1 MQQKGRVISSDSDY
15 ALVQVM
21 RETSCG
27 ENCKSCGTNCASSV
41 LISTSNSI
49 DAKQGDFVDI
59 YSDTSKIL
67 ATIALAYIVPL
78 IIVISGIFISKR
90 FIAYNEIEM
99 LSDVIA
105 LVIGIILYAISLFL
119 IHIFSKNKT
128 IKYYISKT

>member
-1 MQQKGRVISSDSDY
+1 MRQKGRIVSSDSDY

-21 RETSCG
+21 RESACG
-27 ENCKSCGTNCASSV
+27 ENCKSCGTNCNTSV

-67 ATIALAYIVPL
+67 GTIALAYIVPL
-78 IIVISGIFISKR
+78 FIIISGIFISKR
-90 FIAYNEIEM
+90 FIANNEVEM

-105 LVIGIILYAISLFL
+105 LTIGIILYAISLFL

-128 IKYYISKT
+128 IKYYISRT